1 MDEIW
6 DTGAPPGD
14 GASETAALS
23 GSEGAQEQPGAP
35 DMSEP
40 GALPGLAAGEE
51 SFAPGGEE
59 DAHAALERNGAAF
72 ARELEAIR
80 ALDPD
85 VRGFSDLPKMASF
98 PRFIELAQRGCGF
111 VDAFRAAN
119 FDAIVE
125 RRAGAA
131 RQAAL
136 NEMRSTRRFE
146 PVGGAAEPASDL
158 TQEEMDWW
166 KAFGFSEKKARYY
179 HNKYKKER

>member
-1 MDEIW
+1 MDEVW
-6 DTGAPPGD
+6 DTGAGPGD
-14 GASETAALS
+14 EAPETEFVS
-23 GSEGAQEQPGAP
+23 GSEGAQEQPGAADVP
-35 DMSEP
+35 AGTETVS
-40 GALPGLAAGEE
+40 AGEP
-51 SFAPGGEE
+51 APGGEE
-59 DAHAALERNGAAF
+59 DAHALLERTGAAF

-85 VRGFSDLPKMASF
+85 VRGFSDLTKMASF

>member
-1 MDEIW
+1 MDETW

-14 GASETAALS
+14 VTPETEFVS
-23 GSEGAQEQPGAP
+23 GSEGAQEQPGTADVP
-35 DMSEP
+35 E
-40 GALPGLAAGEE
+40 GAQAVSKEV
-51 SFAPGGEE
+51 FAPRGEE
-59 DAHAALERNGAAF
+59 DAHTALERNGAAF

>member
-1 MDEIW
+1 MDEVW

-14 GASETAALS
+14 ETPETAALS
-23 GSEGAQEQPGAP
+23 GSEGAQEQPAADVPAGTETVSAG
-35 DMSEP
+35 
-40 GALPGLAAGEE
+40 GALRRAAKRTRTHG
-51 SFAPGGEE
+51 SRGPARRS
-59 DAHAALERNGAAF
+59 HASSRPS
-72 ARELEAIR
+72 ARSTRTCA
-80 ALDPD
+80 
-85 VRGFSDLPKMASF
+85 GFSDLPKMASF

>member
-14 GASETAALS
+14 GTPETEFVS
-23 GSEGAQEQPGAP
+23 GSEGAQEQPGAQ
-35 DMSEP
+35 DVQTAS
-40 GALPGLAAGEE
+40 GEE
-51 SFAPGGEE
+51 FAPRGEE
-59 DAHAALERNGAAF
+59 DAHAALERNSAAF
-72 ARELEAIR
+72 ERELEAIR